1 MKAQTVQP
9 DPKYLLRMRLVA
21 SIVAL
26 AIVAGAIL
34 LGLILVLTGGMGPRG
49 MAVYMFAIIVL
60 NGLWWL
66 VAIVLTGPY
75 YRSLRYEIQ
84 DDEVVVHVGIWTKSV
99 KHVPYRTVTNIQV
112 KRDVV
117 DRMLGTGTL
126 NIQTAGMSGQTG
138 AEERLVGLANV
149 QEVYASV
156 AGELRRFRGGMAPTQ
171 ADMEEEPAAA
181 LPEGLGEILAE
192 VRAIRKSLEDRK

>member
-1 MKAQTVQP
+1 M
-9 DPKYLLRMRLVA
+9 
-21 SIVAL
+21 AL
-26 AIVAGAIL
+26 F
-34 LGLILVLTGGMGPRG
+34 
-49 MAVYMFAIIVL
+49 MFVNIFL

-66 VAIVLTGPY
+66 VAIVLSGPY

-138 AEERLVGLANV
+138 AEERLVGLADV
-149 QEVYASV
+149 QQVYESV
-156 AGELRRFRGGMAPTQ
+156 AGELRRFRGAMGPTQ
-171 ADMEEEPAAA
+171 ADLEEEPAAA
-181 LPEGLGEILAE
+181 LPGGLGEILAE
-192 VRAIRKSLEDRK
+192 VRAIRKSLEDRR

>member
-9 DPKYLLRMRLVA
+9 DPKYLLRMRLIATV
-21 SIVAL
+21 VAL
-26 AIVAGAIL
+26 AIIAGGLLFGVIL
-34 LGLILVLTGGMGPRG
+34 GVSGELRLRG
-49 MAVYMFAIIVL
+49 MMVLFFVIIAL
-60 NGLWWL
+60 DGLWWL

-99 KHVPYRTVTNIQV
+99 KHVPYRTVTNVQV

-117 DRMLGTGTL
+117 DRLLGTGTL
-126 NIQTAGMSGQTG
+126 NIQTAGMSGQKG
-138 AEERLVGLANV
+138 AEEQLAGLANV
-149 QEVYASV
+149 QEVYESV

-171 ADMEEEPAAA
+171 ADVEEEPAVA
-181 LPEGLGEILAE
+181 LPAGLGEILAE
-192 VRAIRKSLEDRK
+192 VRAIRKALEERQ

>member
-9 DPKYLLRMRLVA
+9 DPKYLLRMRLIATV
-21 SIVAL
+21 VAL
-26 AIVAGAIL
+26 AIIAGAIL
-34 LGLILVLTGGMGPRG
+34 FGLIMVIAGDMRLRGMLVLFFVV
-49 MAVYMFAIIVL
+49 MAL
-60 NGLWWL
+60 DGLWWL
-66 VAIVLTGPY
+66 VAIILTGPY

-99 KHVPYRTVTNIQV
+99 KHVPYRTVTNVQV

-117 DRMLGTGTL
+117 DRLLGTGTL
-126 NIQTAGMSGQTG
+126 NIQTAGMSGQKG
-138 AEERLVGLANV
+138 AEEQLVGLANV

-171 ADMEEEPAAA
+171 ADVEEEPAVA

-192 VRAIRKSLEDRK
+192 VRAIRKALEDRK